1 MSKSALRS
9 VVQEAAAEM
18 QGDLAH
24 RWSLAEIAGSLYLS
38 PSQVGRVFNDQIGM
52 PPIALLARLRVRE
65 MARLL
70 RESDMT
76 IAEIG
81 VRVGWRNRGHAAEQF
96 AKTMGVTPTAY
107 RAESRVNDG
116 RIGDR
121 FRRLKREPLVWW
133 FLVCLLL
140 EASGRQ
146 GGHGGVPQ

>member
-9 VVQEAAAEM
+9 VVQKAAAEM

-24 RWSLAEIAGSLYLS
+24 RWSLAEIASGLYLS
-38 PSQVGRVFNDQIGM
+38 PSQVGRVFNDQIGV

-76 IAEIG
+76 IADIG

-96 AKTMGVTPTAY
+96 AKIIGVTPTAY
-107 RAESRVNDG
+107 RAEYRQRTQQTADDLTGCLWCGQPLPARDDDRDTRRTDG
-116 RIGDR
+116 D
-121 FRRLKREPLVWW
+121 PLI
-133 FLVCLLL
+133 
-140 EASGRQ
+140 
-146 GGHGGVPQ
+146 HD